1 MTNIYGNTTNY
12 ENITRL
18 SRRSIGVTAETDSL
32 IKKVVVG
39 NNITEI
45 DAGMFANFT
54 ELVEVDL
61 RSCSTTVEVPERCCE
76 GCSKLTSFI
85 FPMS

>member
-39 NNITEI
+39 NDVTEI

-54 ELVEVDL
+54 ELVEIDL
-61 RSCSTTVEVPERCCE
+61 RSCSTVVEVPERCCE
-76 GCSKLTSFI
+76 GCSKLTSFT
-85 FPMS
+85 FPMN